1 MNRKKIRQILML
13 LTCIAV
19 MAGVAIRRDGKLL
32 GHDLKATTEAS
43 DTKTAAVKD
52 TMQVLS
58 DGTIVINTLPLGKDI
73 TGFAG
78 QVPLNIYL
86 KNGVIDKVEAQPNHE
101 TPDFFEQASALLTK
115 WNGKKTDEAL
125 ALKVDGVSGATFSS
139 RAIIGNMRAG
149 LQYASQKAVMPT
161 IFEKMDLSIKTIAGL
176 LVVLL
181 AAILPWFFKNKNY
194 RTLQLILNVVVLGLW
209 CGTFLSYSVFVNYM
223 ANGIDVWTSFI
234 PIVMLITAFIYP
246 LFGKKNYY
254 CTYICPCGSMQDLA
268 GKAKVKK
275 WKMGAKTVKR
285 LTFFRKALW
294 TVLMLLMLAGV
305 GFEWMDY
312 EIFSAF
318 IITSASTV
326 VLLLA
331 CLFFILSVFVPRPY
345 CRFICPT
352 GTLFKV
358 AQDSK

>member
-1 MNRKKIRQILML
+1 ML

-19 MAGVAIRRDGKLL
+19 MAGVAIRHDGKLL

-43 DTKTAAVKD
+43 DTKKVAVKD
-52 TMQVLS
+52 TMQILA
-58 DGTIVINTLPLGKDI
+58 DGTFVINTLPLGKDI

-86 KNGVIDKVEAQPNHE
+86 KDRIINKVEAQPNHE
-101 TPDFFEQASALLTK
+101 TPDFFKAASALLTK
-115 WNGKKTDEAL
+115 WNGKKTNEAL
-125 ALKVDGVSGATFSS
+125 ALKVDAVSGATFSS
-139 RAIIGNMRAG
+139 HAIIGNMRAG
-149 LQYASQKAVMPT
+149 LQYASQKAVTPT

-209 CGTFLSYSVFVNYM
+209 CGTFLSYSTFVNYM

-234 PIVMLITAFIYP
+234 PIVMLVTAFIYP

-254 CTYICPCGSMQDLA
+254 CTYICPCGSIQELV
-268 GKAKVKK
+268 GKVKVKK
-275 WKMGAKTVKR
+275 WKMGSKTVKR

-294 TVLMLLMLAGV
+294 MVLMLLMLVGV
-305 GFEWMDY
+305 GFDWMDY
-312 EIFSAF
+312 EIFAAF

-345 CRFICPT
+345 CRFVCPT

>member
-1 MNRKKIRQILML
+1 MNKKKIRQILMF

-19 MAGVAIRRDGKLL
+19 LAGVAIRRDEKLL
-32 GHDLKATTEAS
+32 GHDLKATTKGP

-52 TMQVLS
+52 TMQILA
-58 DGTIVINTLPLGKDI
+58 DGTFVINTLPLGKDI
-73 TGFAG
+73 SGFAG
-78 QVPLNIYL
+78 QVPLTIYL
-86 KNGVIDKVEAQPNHE
+86 KDGIINKVEAQPNHE
-101 TPDFFEQASALLTK
+101 TSDFFKEASALLTK
-115 WNGKKTDEAL
+115 WNDKKIDEAL
-125 ALKVDGVSGATFSS
+125 ALKVDAVSGATFSS

-149 LQYASQKAVMPT
+149 LQYASQKAVIPT

-209 CGTFLSYSVFVNYM
+209 CGTFLSYSTFVNYM
-223 ANGIDVWTSFI
+223 ANGIDIWTSFI
-234 PIVMLITAFIYP
+234 PIVMLVTAFIYP

-285 LTFFRKALW
+285 LAFFRKTLW
-294 TVLMLLMLAGV
+294 IVLMLLMLAGV

-312 EIFSAF
+312 EIFTAF
-318 IITSASTV
+318 IISSASTM

-331 CLFFILSVFVPRPY
+331 CLFFLLSVFVPRPY
-345 CRFICPT
+345 CRFVCPT

-358 AQDSK
+358 MQNSK